1 MLLSGYFI
9 ALLITVVLELVVFYY
24 IRKRGNKR
32 SQLVRAFE
40 LTMVCMMLWC
50 IGLMVQILVINYISP
65 DLAVYVDYFIYIPI
79 VLTPVAL
86 FFVSYVFT
94 KKEIHFKKWFLLLFV
109 IPTITMKVPPNNKP
123 TISLLKSSILQT
135 AIMKAK

>member
-1 MLLSGYFI
+1 MSLSGYFI

-32 SQLVRAFE
+32 SQLVRTFE

-50 IGLMVQILVINYISP
+50 VGLMVQILVINYISP

-94 KKEIHFKKWFLLLFV
+94 KKEINVEK
-109 IPTITMKVPPNNKP
+109 II
-123 TISLLKSSILQT
+123 IIL
-135 AIMKAK
+135 